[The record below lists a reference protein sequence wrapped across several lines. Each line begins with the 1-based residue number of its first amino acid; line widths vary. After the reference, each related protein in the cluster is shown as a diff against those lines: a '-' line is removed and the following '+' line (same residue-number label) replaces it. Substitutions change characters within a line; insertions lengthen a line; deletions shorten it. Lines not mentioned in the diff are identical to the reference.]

1 MAARRARSSPL
12 GRIFDDQDRRR
23 PIPHHGDLAS
33 AADDPVRAPAA
44 TAAPSAIAC
53 SPRPRDRMGPHRR
66 ARLAQ
71 RRRRNCLRAG
81 HGTNVERATPRS
93 FMSYLGGRK
102 ARYATASLPRPSAD
116 GRRSPSLAQ
125 ASQRYLLK
133 HMMIDA
139 LEKRLVEALKSVD
152 AHGDVAPAHVHDPMT
167 MLLRENAVRANLTR
181 WDDGRGRYV
190 LTGTGRRRI
199 VEGSRAPGAVVS
211 FRNRGVVGSG
221 ALHRKS
227 ADTNLKE

>member
-1 MAARRARSSPL
+1 MRQP
-12 GRIFDDQDRRR
+12 
-23 PIPHHGDLAS
+23 PYH
-33 AADDPVRAPAA
+33 
-44 TAAPSAIAC
+44 
-53 SPRPRDRMGPHRR
+53 
-66 ARLAQ
+66 ARLQTAGVHQ
-71 RRRRNCLRAG
+71 ALHKRASG
-81 HGTNVERATPRS
+81 I
-93 FMSYLGGRK
+93 
-102 ARYATASLPRPSAD
+102 
-116 GRRSPSLAQ
+116 
-125 ASQRYLLK
+125 LLK

-167 MLLRENAVRANLTR
+167 MLLRENAVRANLMR

-199 VEGSRAPGAVVS
+199 SERSRAPGAVVL